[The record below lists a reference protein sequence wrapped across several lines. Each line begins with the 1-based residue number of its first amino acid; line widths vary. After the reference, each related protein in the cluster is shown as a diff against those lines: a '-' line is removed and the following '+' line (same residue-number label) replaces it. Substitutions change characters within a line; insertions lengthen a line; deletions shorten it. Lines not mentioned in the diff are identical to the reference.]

1 MGCIFHY
8 RGRPFIEFSLGD
20 SRTRVHTVEETK
32 QMIDIFLEYGHQD
45 IDTARIYGN
54 GSSEEFLGKMNLT
67 SVSLDT
73 KLFPSA
79 ANMTVAASSI
89 KSYHHTPED
98 LRCGLMA
105 SLKALRLSKVHVF
118 YLHSPDRTVAFEDTL
133 REVNRLYQEGY
144 FGKMGISNYQSWE
157 VATICYI
164 CEKNG
169 WVKPSVCQ
177 GIYNAFHRAV
187 EPELLRCLR
196 HHSISFYCFNPLA
209 AGMLTSRYTRETDE
223 YVAGGRFDPRTGPG
237 KLTRKRYHHSLYF
250 DALDCLRPVA
260 SRFGIN
266 EVSCA
271 LRWLSHH
278 SQLKSSH
285 GDGIVIGSSSTAQL
299 KENLEAM
306 REGPL
311 PQEIVDALDE
321 GWRVIQGKELIYW
334 H

>member
-1 MGCIFHY
+1 MY
-8 RGRPFIEFSLGD
+8 
-20 SRTRVHTVEETK
+20 
-32 QMIDIFLEYGHQD
+32 
-45 IDTARIYGN
+45 
-54 GSSEEFLGKMNLT
+54 
-67 SVSLDT
+67 
-73 KLFPSA
+73 
-79 ANMTVAASSI
+79 SI
-89 KSYHHTPED
+89 SIVPT
-98 LRCGLMA
+98 GQ
-105 SLKALRLSKVHVF
+105 LRLKIHCVRSTGFTRK
-118 YLHSPDRTVAFEDTL
+118 
-133 REVNRLYQEGY
+133 
-144 FGKMGISNYQSWE
+144 GISKNWE
-157 VATICYI
+157 SATTSPGRWATICDV
-164 CEKNG
+164 CQKNG

-177 GIYNAFHRAV
+177 GIYNAFHRSV

-196 HHSISFYCFNPLA
+196 HHDIFFYCFNPLA

-223 YVAGGRFDPRTGPG
+223 YVVGGRFDPQTGPG

-260 SRFGIN
+260 RRFGIN

-285 GDGIVIGSSSTAQL
+285 GNGIVVGSSSAAQL

-311 PQEIVDALDE
+311 PQEVVDALDE
-321 GWRVIQGKELIYW
+321 GWWIIQGKELIYW